1 MKLFSGSSQLCTL
14 FLLLDKDDD
23 QACCMSNKKPKAF
36 RPHKLDTQQQPGTR
50 QFQWCISC
58 AGPGIIVVVFFAM
71 AFWSWRKWPDIQI
84 DFGQQ
89 LYIPWQLANGKL
101 LHQDIVILHG
111 PLSQYFN
118 AFWFKLFGPSLTV
131 IIFLNLFILAGM
143 TAVIYMTIRRFA
155 DFIWIFAVRRGR

>member
-1 MKLFSGSSQLCTL
+1 M
-14 FLLLDKDDD
+14 
-23 QACCMSNKKPKAF
+23 
-36 RPHKLDTQQQPGTR
+36 
-50 QFQWCISC
+50 
-58 AGPGIIVVVFFAM
+58 IVIVFAM

-89 LYIPWQLANGKL
+89 LYIPWQLASGKL
-101 LHQDIVILHG
+101 LHKDIVILHG

-131 IIFLNLFILAGM
+131 IIFLNLFILASM
-143 TAVIYMTIRRFA
+143 TGDDLLDYPSIRRFVHRHGGLSCLA